1 MTQQYTH
8 SITKEAIS
16 ELPLEEF
23 TGRII
28 VIDTLRDVEKAVGY
42 LSEFQSVGFDTET
55 RPSFKKGQRYKISLM
70 QISTDEACFLFRLNR
85 IGIPE
90 ALEEFLANEKVQKIG
105 LSLRDD
111 FGAMRKRT
119 DIQPANFLDLQ
130 NYVGQFGIEDA
141 SLQKI
146 YAILF
151 WEKISKSQRLSNCE
165 AETLT
170 EPQKLYASTDAWAC
184 LNIYNLL
191 QELKRTGN
199 YEIAPEEKKEE
210 HLIESDK

>member
-1 MTQQYTH
+1 MAEHALQT
-8 SITKEAIS
+8 ITKEEIS
-16 ELPLEEF
+16 TLPVEEF
-23 TGRII
+23 AGRII
-28 VIDTLRDVEKAVGY
+28 VIQTKAEADKAVEY
-42 LSEFQSVGFDTET
+42 LMKYDLVGFDTET

-90 ALEEFLANEKVQKIG
+90 ALEEFLANEKVLKIG

-151 WEKISKSQRLSNCE
+151 NKKISKGQRLSNWE
-165 AETLT
+165 ADVLSDA
-170 EPQKLYASTDAWAC
+170 QKKYAALDAWAC
-184 LNIYNLL
+184 LKIYN
-191 QELKRTGN
+191 QLKQ
-199 YEIAPEEKKEE
+199 I
-210 HLIESDK
+210 